1 MEGQSGYPR
10 GMKLSKPKAAKE
22 EEEYF

>member
-10 GMKLSKPKAAKE
+10 GMKLSMPKAAKE